1 MGKKSTTVNTGLGD
15 AQYTTLAS
23 NQQNI
28 AASIDDGFN
37 NAAQMGANLQS
48 GQETITQNQGVLAE
62 NQGTMLENQGTIIG
76 NQNALSTGQ
85 QNLTAGQDRILQ
97 AVQSAPTVDLSGVT
111 SSINSLEG
119 TTQAGFNNMGS
130 RFDSVDST
138 LGTISGE
145 VTGLGSRI
153 DTGFEGVNN
162 NMTAQFEQN
171 AAARQAQFDQAEA
184 NRAAMQE
191 LILTGQ
197 VSMTDLINKYGEA
210 GATYYADLANNQAVM
225 MDQNAG
231 LQQGLTAFQDTY
243 NQNVD
248 MEAKRFGELQDQVT
262 GGFDAVRGGQ
272 SDLSSAV
279 SGVKDAVATQ
289 AAAGSQAVYG
299 AGQQQQT
306 QQQAIDYARIA
317 KEVATGVADQTDGG
331 FTNGQMFAS
340 KLDTIRN
347 ILTNQG
353 DQLDFRIRDQ
363 YTRLANSFDSQ
374 GKLIASSVDQNGI
387 QTARAIDQQG
397 NLLMA
402 QFDQTG
408 QRLMQDSMNMNQM
421 LAAFDQ
427 QMRFQMG
434 GNYAMGNLSPAYN
447 RGKGGLAS
455 PYSYSYR

>member
-15 AQYTTLAS
+15 DQYTTLAS

-28 AASIDDGFN
+28 ANSIDTGFN
-37 NAAQMGANLQS
+37 NAAQVGANLQQ
-48 GQETITQNQGVLAE
+48 GQQTITQNQGVLAE
-62 NQGTMLENQGTIIG
+62 NQGTMLNNQGTIIG
-76 NQNALSTGQ
+76 NQNALATGQ

-97 AVQSAPTVDLSGVT
+97 AVQNAPTVDLSGVESRLGT
-111 SSINSLEG
+111 LDSSVN
-119 TTQAGFNNMGS
+119 TGFSNMGS
-130 RFDSVDST
+130 RFDSVDAS
-138 LGTISGE
+138 LGNISGE

-153 DTGFEGVNN
+153 DTGFEGVNSN
-162 NMTAQFEQN
+162 INEQFDVNAQN
-171 AAARQAQFDQAEA
+171 RQAQFDQAEA

-197 VSMTDLINKYGEA
+197 VSMTDLINQYGAA
-210 GATYYADLANNQAVM
+210 GAQYYADLANNQANI
-225 MDQNAG
+225 MDSQAG
-231 LQQGLTAFQDTY
+231 IQQGLTAFQDTY

-248 MEAKRFGELQDQVT
+248 MEAKRFGELQDQVS
-262 GGFDAVRGGQ
+262 GGFDAVRTGQ
-272 SDLSSAV
+272 TNLSSAV
-279 SGVKDAVATQ
+279 SGVQDRVAASAQ
-289 AAAGSQAVYG
+289 GSQAVAG
-299 AGQQQQT
+299 AS
-306 QQQAIDYARIA
+306 QQQAAPAFDYARIA

-347 ILTNQG
+347 ILVNQG

>member
-1 MGKKSTTVNTGLGD
+1 MGKKSTTVETGLGD
-15 AQYTTLAS
+15 QQYQTLANNQANIAGGINDLS
-23 NQQNI
+23 TQAQTGFDTITTNQQTLR
-28 AASIDDGFN
+28 DGQSTLWEQGELN
-37 NAAQMGANLQS
+37 TGKIVAN
-48 GQETITQNQGVLAE
+48 T
-62 NQGTMLENQGTIIG
+62 
-76 NQNALSTGQ
+76 NQNTKALQDGQ
-85 QNLTAGQDRILQ
+85 GNILTA
-97 AVQSAPTVDLSGVT
+97 VQNIPKVDLSGVT
-111 SSINSLEG
+111 SSINALEG

-130 RFDSVDST
+130 RFDTVDST
-138 LGTISGE
+138 L
-145 VTGLGSRI
+145 TGLGSKI
-153 DTGFEGVNN
+153 DTGFTGVNEN
-162 NMTAQFEQN
+162 I
-171 AAARQAQFDQAEA
+171 AAGNETLLNTMGSRFDTSDATRQEQFDQAEA

-197 VSMTDLINKYGEA
+197 VSMTDLINQYGQA
-210 GATYYADLANNQAVM
+210 GAEYYADLAGNQATM

-243 NQNVD
+243 TQNVD
-248 MEAKRFGELQDQVT
+248 MEAKRFGELQDQMV

-272 SDLSSAV
+272 TDLSSAV
-279 SGVKDAVATQ
+279 SGVRDAVSTQ
-289 AAAGSQAVYG
+289 AAAGTQAVYG
-299 AGQQQQT
+299 AGQQ
-306 QQQAIDYARIA
+306 AYAAPEIDYSRIA

-397 NLLMA
+397 NLLIA
-402 QFDQTG
+402 AFDQTG
-408 QRLMQDSMNMNQM
+408 QKLMQDSLSINAMMQ
-421 LAAFDQ
+421 AFDQ
-427 QMRFQMG
+427 QMKFQMG